1 MLRKLGDRCN
11 VQNYVDDFITGKA
24 LYSLKAWHD
33 IQKGNANPKKGNGA
47 QRRAV
52 S

>member
-1 MLRKLGDRCN
+1 MQNTGAGE
-11 VQNYVDDFITGKA
+11 NYVDDFITGKA